1 MFEASV
7 HPVRLLGKFQD
18 LFLKKFIHGRRIDHV
33 TSRREIGKR
42 LEDCQLIPLVIR
54 KHFGHEGYNPR
65 VPQCR
70 EMRNGRQRTGENAE
84 GMGRG

>member
-1 MFEASV
+1 
-7 HPVRLLGKFQD
+7 
-18 LFLKKFIHGRRIDHV
+18 
-33 TSRREIGKR
+33 
-42 LEDCQLIPLVIR
+42 LVIR